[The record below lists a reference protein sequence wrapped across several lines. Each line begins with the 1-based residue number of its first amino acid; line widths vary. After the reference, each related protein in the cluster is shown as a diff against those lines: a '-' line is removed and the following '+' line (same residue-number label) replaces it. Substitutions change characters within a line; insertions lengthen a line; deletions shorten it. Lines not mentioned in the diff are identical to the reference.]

1 MTPRGRLVTLEGG
14 EGAGKSTQARFVV
27 AWLEQQGRTVVQTRE
42 PGGSSL
48 AEAVR
53 GIVLGNWAD
62 GVTPETE
69 LLLMF
74 AARADHVAHRIEPA
88 LRAGYDVVCDRFV
101 DATWAYQGAGRGVAD
116 EHLRALERLVLRDLR
131 PDLTLVFDLPPEIGL
146 ARAKRRGDTNRFEA
160 ETIAFMERVRAA
172 YLARAKSDAH
182 RYVVLDAT
190 RPIDEVQARIAQ
202 TLGER
207 FK

>member
-1 MTPRGRLVTLEGG
+1 VTPRGRLVTLEGG